1 MSVHDW
7 TRVEAGIYHSFH
19 NAWITHLGD
28 ALNNG
33 LLPPEYYALGEQHAG
48 HLVADVLTLH
58 ASGPNDAPPPLP
70 PSGPGLAVAEAP
82 PQVRRQLTGIET
94 YRQRRRTLAIRHV
107 SGHRLIALVKIASPA
122 NKDRLESVEV
132 FAAKTIDALELGVQV
147 LLIDQ
152 LPPGR
157 HDPRGLH
164 AVVWSEFDEAPYD
177 LPIDEPLTVASYA
190 AGPPVRAYLEHV
202 RIGGSLPE
210 MPLFLHADRY
220 IPIPLEATYQTA
232 YRGVP
237 AFWRDV
243 LEGRQAPAG

>member
-1 MSVHDW
+1 M
-7 TRVEAGIYHSFH
+7 
-19 NAWITHLGD
+19 
-28 ALNNG
+28 
-33 LLPPEYYALGEQHAG
+33 
-48 HLVADVLTLH
+48 
-58 ASGPNDAPPPLP
+58 
-70 PSGPGLAVAEAP
+70 
-82 PQVRRQLTGIET
+82 
-94 YRQRRRTLAIRHV
+94 
-107 SGHRLIALVKIASPA
+107 
-122 NKDRLESVEV
+122 
-132 FAAKTIDALELGVQV
+132 

-164 AVVWSEFDEAPYD
+164 AVVWSEFDKAPYD